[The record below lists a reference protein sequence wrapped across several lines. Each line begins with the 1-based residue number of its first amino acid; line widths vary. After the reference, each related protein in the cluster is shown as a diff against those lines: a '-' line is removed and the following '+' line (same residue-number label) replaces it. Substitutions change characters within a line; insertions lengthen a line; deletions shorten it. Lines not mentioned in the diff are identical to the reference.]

1 MNFNP
6 KKTALLI
13 IDLNPEMVR
22 IMDIKWLLQRMEP
35 QLLGRNG
42 NTMQ

>member
-13 IDLNPEMVR
+13 IDLNPEIVR
-22 IMDIKWLLQRMEP
+22 IMDIKWLF
-35 QLLGRNG
+35 NG
-42 NTMQ
+42 WNLNY